1 MARLR
6 EEFPDSSGRRLRA
19 WLVAGRVRVKGEI
32 VHDPRTPVAPGDPVT
47 LGPAPPPALAA
58 PLRLVHEDDA
68 LLVIEKPSGLLT
80 IGTEHERERT
90 AYRMVWAYLKGARP
104 SRRPFIVHRLDRETS
119 GLLVIAKTPETK
131 QYLQAQF
138 FSGTAERRYVAIVEG
153 VVTADEG
160 TLRDVLVEERSLRVR
175 PADPTRPPPKGRRA
189 RIAITRYRVV
199 ERRADVTRVSL
210 RLGTGRRHQIRVQM
224 AKLGHPVVGDIRH
237 GARRDPLRRLCLHAT
252 RLGFRHPD
260 NGAPVEF
267 DCAPPDAFASLGRPA
282 DRPAS
287 PPAPRQERGTLD
299 TMRRPT
305 QPGWRP
311 PRTGPAARRST
322 AERASPSSPSRPER
336 NPRDA
341 MRTPDRR
348 GWRPARTEPAPWR
361 ASETPASS
369 PPAAGPERD
378 ARGASRPPRR
388 GQWQPRRPGR
398 PAGPSSDERAPAPRT
413 PGSDGDTRG
422 AGRPPRR
429 REWQPGRP
437 GPPARPPSEERR
449 PTPPGP
455 DSERGAR
462 SESRAPR
469 RHEWQPR
476 RTNRP
481 PWSAEERTPPG
492 PPPGPERGGGDAT
505 RRPPRARQWSGRPGA
520 GPRAAERGSPPPAP
534 GAKRRARDPG
544 RRPRQTGWRPP
555 PTGPA
560 PWSAPAE
567 RTSPPAPG
575 PERNPRDGMR
585 RPASPGPRRPPR
597 AGDGPPRPWP
607 RERPPRRPPR

>member
-1 MARLR
+1 MDTPSTSVLARLR

-19 WLVAGRVRVKGEI
+19 WLVAGRVRVRGEI
-32 VHDPRTPVAPGDPVT
+32 VRDPRTPVSPADPVT

-58 PLRLVHEDDA
+58 PLRLVHEDES

-199 ERRADVTRVSL
+199 ERRADVTRVAL

-260 NGAPVEF
+260 TGAPVEF

-282 DRPAS
+282 ERPPS
-287 PPAPRQERGTLD
+287 PPAPRQERD
-299 TMRRPT
+299 
-305 QPGWRP
+305 
-311 PRTGPAARRST
+311 
-322 AERASPSSPSRPER
+322 
-336 NPRDA
+336 PRDA
-341 MRTPDRR
+341 MRRPAQRVAARRAPGRRR
-348 GWRPARTEPAPWR
+348 GVAGGTQIVASGPPARKVTLAAR
-361 ASETPASS
+361 AV
-369 PPAAGPERD
+369 R
-378 ARGASRPPRR
+378 
-388 GQWQPRRPGR
+388 
-398 PAGPSSDERAPAPRT
+398 
-413 PGSDGDTRG
+413 
-422 AGRPPRR
+422 PRR
-429 REWQPGRP
+429 REWRPRRSGARRGHPPRSTHRRLLSPARKVTHAARAALRAGASGSRDAPTRRLARAWRGRCGPPSAPGRALAAASWPGAETACGGARVTTSGAWPGAWGRRSRAAARARPGGGRRAPARRRGRRRRSARRLRRQARSVTRATRCAAPEARRDATHGQPGQR
-437 GPPARPPSEERR
+437 
-449 PTPPGP
+449 
-455 DSERGAR
+455 
-462 SESRAPR
+462 PR
-469 RHEWQPR
+469 R
-476 RTNRP
+476 
-481 PWSAEERTPPG
+481 
-492 PPPGPERGGGDAT
+492 
-505 RRPPRARQWSGRPGA
+505 A
-520 GPRAAERGSPPPAP
+520 GPG
-534 GAKRRARDPG
+534 
-544 RRPRQTGWRPP
+544 
-555 PTGPA
+555 
-560 PWSAPAE
+560 
-567 RTSPPAPG
+567 
-575 PERNPRDGMR
+575 
-585 RPASPGPRRPPR
+585 
-597 AGDGPPRPWP
+597 PRPWP